1 MDIFEFTMMFDVIVW
16 KWRHIKLVS
25 SALAHNLCA
34 IHQNRGVVAMSLF
47 GKILNSVKKFEN
59 KKLMRAIVGG
69 CLLVAAADGTID
81 PSEIEKMQKLLSAN
95 EALSGFKP
103 SEIMDTIQHFTD
115 LLDTDF
121 DFGKKKIFDEIAEIT
136 DEKSQCEDVFVCM
149 IAIAKANGKIEN
161 EERTVLLAVASLL
174 GLKPSNFNI

>member
-1 MDIFEFTMMFDVIVW
+1 
-16 KWRHIKLVS
+16 
-25 SALAHNLCA
+25 
-34 IHQNRGVVAMSLF
+34 MSLF

-136 DEKSQCEDVFVCM
+136 DEKSQCEDVFV
-149 IAIAKANGKIEN
+149 A
-161 EERTVLLAVASLL
+161 
-174 GLKPSNFNI
+174 